1 MPRIGQYWVSTEL
14 YYTTEHTW
22 ARIQENGTVKVG
34 VDDFASKTA
43 GKILFVEMLEIGKEV
58 EYMKPFGEIETSKW
72 IGELYSP
79 LTGRIVA
86 LNKEVLEKPQLM
98 NEDPY
103 GAGWLIEIQ
112 PVKVNEEIP
121 KLLHG
126 EKAVEWLKK
135 EIEARK
141 KK

>member
-1 MPRIGQYWVSTEL
+1 MPKIDRYWVSTEL

-22 ARIQENGTVKVG
+22 ARIEENGLVKVG
-34 VDDFASKTA
+34 VNDFASKSA
-43 GKILFVEMLEIGKEV
+43 GEILFVEILQIGKEV

-72 IGELYSP
+72 VGELYSP
-79 LTGRIVA
+79 FTGRIVA
-86 LNKEVLEKPQLM
+86 LNKEVVENPRLI

-103 GAGWLIEIQ
+103 GAGWLVEIQ
-112 PVKVNEEIP
+112 PTKMNEEIP

-126 EKAVEWLKK
+126 ETAVEWLKR

>member
-1 MPRIGQYWVSTEL
+1 MPRIDQYWVSTEL

-22 ARIQENGTVKVG
+22 ARIEENGVVKVG

-43 GKILFVEMLEIGKEV
+43 GEILFVEILGIGEDV
-58 EYMKPFGEIETSKW
+58 QHMKPFGEIETSKW
-72 IGELYSP
+72 VGELYSP
-79 LTGRIVA
+79 FTGKIVT
-86 LNKEVLEKPQLM
+86 LNKEVVEKPQLI

-112 PVKVNEEIP
+112 PVKINEEIP
-121 KLLHG
+121 KLLHR
-126 EKAVEWLKK
+126 ERAVEWLKK
-135 EIEARK
+135 EIETRK